1 MHDFA
6 GFNAQGNNTRDNA
19 ILIFDQ
25 VDREPLV
32 HEGRISFY
40 VGLIK
45 GMQQRMAGTVSS
57 SAGACSL
64 PAFTKIFGL
73 SAKRPLVDPA

>member
-6 GFNAQGNNTRDNA
+6 SFNAEGNHTRDNA

-25 VDREPLV
+25 VDREPLI
-32 HEGRISFY
+32 HKGRISFY

-57 SAGACSL
+57 RAGACSL
-64 PAFTKIFGL
+64 APFTKILGL
-73 SAKRPLVDPA
+73 SAERPLVDPA